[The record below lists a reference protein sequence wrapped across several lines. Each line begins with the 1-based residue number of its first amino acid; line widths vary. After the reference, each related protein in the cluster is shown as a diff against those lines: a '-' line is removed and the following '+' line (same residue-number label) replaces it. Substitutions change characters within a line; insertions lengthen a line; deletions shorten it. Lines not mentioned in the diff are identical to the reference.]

1 MESPQVYNN
10 AVDFN
15 SKMAVHICYSLIQ
28 ELNLNR
34 SLFHFYHWLI
44 GSFNFIFIIII
55 NFIGFDW

>member
-34 SLFHFYHWLI
+34 SLFHFYH
-44 GSFNFIFIIII
+44 
-55 NFIGFDW
+55 